1 MTRTGIRRGAA
12 VVLGAMVSALLLG
25 GCGIR
30 PTQVP
35 VDGGPAPSRMPC
47 AVTGE
52 DAPQTRP
59 QSVPVRIYLVC
70 ASQLVAVD
78 RTAELPVA
86 KSADSGLRVARALV
100 AELQKEPSPVE
111 REAGFQT
118 FVRSPLTVSAPREGD
133 PEGTY
138 RLSRQPEDLP
148 PEALSQLVCTLV
160 ESRAAAE
167 GGGVVLGGPGGDRPR
182 IYDCTATT
190 KSHPKTPAPARTV
203 TSGERETSRATFP
216 DGTASPGDSSH

>member
-1 MTRTGIRRGAA
+1 MRRTGTRRGAVA
-12 VVLGAMVSALLLG
+12 FFGAMGIVLLLG

-47 AVTGE
+47 AVTAEGGPE
-52 DAPQTRP
+52 TRP

-70 ASQLVAVD
+70 AAQLVAVD

-86 KSADSGLRVARALV
+86 KSSDNGLQVARALV
-100 AELQKEPSPVE
+100 AELQKEPSQME

-118 FVRSPLTVSAPREGD
+118 FVRSPVTVSAPRDGD
-133 PEGTY
+133 PEDTY

-148 PEALSQLVCTLV
+148 PEALSQLVCTLA
-160 ESRAAAE
+160 ESRAAAA
-167 GGGVVLGGPGGDRPR
+167 GGGVILGGPGGYPPR
-182 IYDCTATT
+182 VYDCTATT
-190 KSHPKTPAPARTV
+190 KSHPKNPAPARTV
-203 TSGERETSRATFP
+203 ARI
-216 DGTASPGDSSH
+216 GTASPDGASLSREDVSR